1 LEELKQPG
9 GALMN
14 IYVDIFLTFA
24 RVGGLTFG
32 GGYAMLPILQKE
44 VVEKRKWVSEA
55 DVMDYYAISQ
65 CMPGIIAVNTSLF
78 IGNKIRRAG
87 GSIAA
92 ALGVVFPS
100 LVIIMLIAAFIN
112 NFSHLPL
119 VQNAFAGIRVCVFV
133 LIINAILKLGKS
145 AIKDWVSGVMCLAIF
160 LLTVLS
166 SISPIILVVAA
177 GLLGVVFK
185 GVRRAGSR

>member
-1 LEELKQPG
+1 
-9 GALMN
+9 MN
-14 IYVDIFLTFA
+14 IFLDIFLTFA

-44 VVEKRKWVSEA
+44 VVEKRGWVSEA

-78 IGNKIRRAG
+78 IGHKIKGAR
-87 GSIAA
+87 GSVMA

-100 LVIIMLIAAFIN
+100 LVIIMIIAAFISS
-112 NFSHLPL
+112 FAHLPV

-133 LIINAILKLGKS
+133 LIVNAIMKLGKKS
-145 AIKDWVSGVMCLAIF
+145 VTDWVSGAICLAVLLLSF
-160 LLTVLS
+160 LTDVSPVL
-166 SISPIILVVAA
+166 LVVASGLA
-177 GLLGVVFK
+177 GVLYMGRK
-185 GVRRAGSR
+185 GAEKA

>member
-1 LEELKQPG
+1 
-9 GALMN
+9 MN

-145 AIKDWVSGVMCLAIF
+145 AIKDWVSGAMCLAIF
-160 LLTVLS
+160 LLTVLT